1 MLCQSDPGLSCSI
14 LDCPFGQNPQNRNTA
29 ITIMVQVIHK
39 NRRGGNS
46 TKSLLDLTKKPTKAS
61 PPKPPV
67 GAKPLLRISAAEDHA
82 PIAADLAEQ
91 HRGLAPRVEKALTDQ
106 QTAVIDRIIARA
118 GDGDRRSLG
127 LRLVL
132 AASEDECAGSWPI
145 GLLSMAFSV
154 AGHATASHAVYQV
167 AQGCRTARFRD
178 MAASALEVINKR
190 IEQQK

>member
-1 MLCQSDPGLSCSI
+1 MPERSRSI
-14 LDCPFGQNPQNRNTA
+14 LVKTLKILNTA

-91 HRGLAPRVEKALTDQ
+91 HRGLAPWVEKALTDQ

-145 GLLSMAFSV
+145 GLLSKAFSV